1 MPPTTPSIRVSPTS
15 KELIQSVADEIVLQA
30 NTILQNQ
37 SMFTMALA
45 GGSTP
50 RDLYSLLALPS
61 FQDQVPWKQIKVFW
75 GDERHVPPDHQES
88 NYRMAQETLL
98 SHIPLP
104 PSHVFRISGEEK
116 DANQAAQQ
124 YEKIL
129 QQELASSTHS
139 IPRFDLILLG
149 MGPDGHTASLF
160 PGTAAVHEKTRL
172 VMAPWVE
179 KFQTFRI
186 TLTPPIL
193 NQASQV
199 MFLVSGANKAEI
211 LQSVLEGPFIP
222 DQFPSQMIRP
232 TTGSLTWFIDQA
244 AAQKLSSALPSS

>member
-1 MPPTTPSIRVSPTS
+1 
-15 KELIQSVADEIVLQA
+15 
-30 NTILQNQ
+30 
-37 SMFTMALA
+37 MALA

-50 RDLYSLLALPS
+50 RDLYRLLASPS
-61 FQDQVPWKQIKVFW
+61 FQDRVPWKQMKVFW
-75 GDERHVPPDHQES
+75 GDERHVPPDHQKS

-98 SHIPLP
+98 SHIPLL
-104 PSHVFRISGEEK
+104 PSHVFRISGEEE

-129 QQELASSTHS
+129 QHELGSSTHS

-160 PGTAAVHEKTRL
+160 PGTAAVHEKNRL

-199 MFLVSGANKAEI
+199 MFLVNGANKAEI

-222 DQFPSQMIRP
+222 DQLPSQMIRP

-244 AAQKLSSALPSS
+244 AAQKLSSSLSSS